1 MIDREETIK
10 KLREIQHA
18 RTHCQCS
25 REKVIEKIAFD
36 YAIAVVEKM
45 PDVEK
50 EQEQ

>member
-1 MIDREETIK
+1 MKISKEDTIK
-10 KLREIQHA
+10 KLREIQDK

-45 PDVEK
+45 PDAEGK
-50 EQEQ
+50 